1 MDVILLYRQ
10 GRLSNDQSFL
20 VQWVQN
26 CQIAASVSARWACD
40 HIESSYRQ
48 RRLGEEH
55 FENKA
60 CVVFID
66 WSSCNFGGRHP
77 WFRCPMPN
85 CGRRAA
91 ILYFGTELVSL
102 QTMLTAHLPHP
113 AGSGLFRAQAVRK
126 KLGGTIN
133 LSLPLPGK
141 PRGMH
146 WETYFR
152 VCQKHDEWE
161 GRSWPRWLINRAAH
175 D

>member
-77 WFRCPMPN
+77 RFRCPMPN

-102 QTMLTAHLPHP
+102 QTMLTTHLPHP
-113 AGSGLFRAQAVRK
+113 AGSGLLPGYLSCAGGPQKAWWNDQFVAAATRETEGHA
-126 KLGGTIN
+126 LGNIFS
-133 LSLPLPGK
+133 SLPK
-141 PRGMH
+141 ARRM
-146 WETYFR
+146 
-152 VCQKHDEWE
+152 
-161 GRSWPRWLINRAAH
+161 GRAILASLA